1 MLTLKLITENT
12 ERVIK
17 GLEKKHFQNA
27 RQAIEQ
33 VLATDKQRREAQ
45 QQLDNNKMESNQLS
59 KQIGAL
65 MKEGKRSEAE
75 EVKNKVAQLKQNE
88 KINKDLTQIA
98 LFGNATEGAEDVIR
112 HFLLASSGKVSL
124 GKDSWKMLMSAVET
138 LYPGFLEAI
147 MDRQQG
153 HLHEP
158 LLRTICLLKIGMKPS
173 QIARVMDAKKQT
185 VWSRVKR
192 AEEMCG
198 SLLRAD

>member
-1 MLTLKLITENT
+1 M
-12 ERVIK
+12 
-17 GLEKKHFQNA
+17 
-27 RQAIEQ
+27 
-33 VLATDKQRREAQ
+33 
-45 QQLDNNKMESNQLS
+45 
-59 KQIGAL
+59 
-65 MKEGKRSEAE
+65 
-75 EVKNKVAQLKQNE
+75 
-88 KINKDLTQIA
+88 
-98 LFGNATEGAEDVIR
+98 FGNATEGAEDVIR